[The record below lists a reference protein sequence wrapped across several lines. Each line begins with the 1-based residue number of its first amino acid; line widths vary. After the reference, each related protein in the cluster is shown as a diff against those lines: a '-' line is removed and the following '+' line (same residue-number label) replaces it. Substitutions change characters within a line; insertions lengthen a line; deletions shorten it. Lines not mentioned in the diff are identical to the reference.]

1 MESSVI
7 STLCPREKGTSICWL
22 VLFRLVWSGWE
33 CSVNVKEGRGG
44 SGASIGR
51 RTDGLVGRLFRFRI
65 FVGSLTGGGGVVVM
79 FLLLP
84 KNVA

>member
-33 CSVNVKEGRGG
+33 CSVNVEEGRGEERRESEG
-44 SGASIGR
+44 PVHPSIGR
-51 RTDGLVGRLFRFRI
+51 D
-65 FVGSLTGGGGVVVM
+65 
-79 FLLLP
+79 
-84 KNVA
+84 